1 MAQEITAIAKGF
13 DLSPYK
19 TTIGTILDRAGVEV
33 QLIRAQQVAKFD
45 VRTIQESFT
54 ADIAAAETED
64 DVTQII
70 TSVLENV
77 NNFKQ

>member
-13 DLSPYK
+13 DLSPY
-19 TTIGTILDRAGVEV
+19 TTILETILDRAGVEV

-45 VRTIQESFT
+45 VRSIQESFT
-54 ADIAAAETED
+54 ADIAGAETED

-70 TSVLENV
+70 TGVLE
-77 NNFKQ
+77 